1 MSKKTTSGTDNEVSV
16 LEETVKQKMTAVSAI
31 KKIEGTVVYIGPTIE
46 NIVTQNI
53 VFNNGIPQ
61 YLREEMLKQPLISN
75 LIVPIGQLAGARSE
89 LRNPQST
96 LSIVYNKIKTK

>member
-1 MSKKTTSGTDNEVSV
+1 MKK
-16 LEETVKQKMTAVSAI
+16 AVSNINEEIIVSDSDTEREVKTI
-31 KKIEGTVVYIGPTIE
+31 KENCKTTVVYIGPTIE